1 MVDIRPVRSED
12 MKAIAEELYNNLRL
26 ADKVEMVQLHKDNLE
41 YVYDSMLFSDKL
53 YQARDKAGNLLCVTG
68 VAGIECDTGYCVWCL
83 GTKELSRHKRDFVR
97 YGRKLMN
104 EYISRCHEL
113 KNFIGVENE
122 EALTFIKHMGAELL
136 EPVKLGD
143 GMFVPFV
150 IRG

>member
-12 MKAIAEELYNNLRL
+12 MKTIAEELYNNLRL

-41 YVYDSMLFSDKL
+41 YVYNSMLFSDIL

-68 VAGIECDTGYCVWCL
+68 VAAIECDTGYCVWGL
-83 GTKELSRHKRDFVR
+83 GTKALSRHKRDFVR
-97 YGRKLMN
+97 YGRLIMK
-104 EYISRCHEL
+104 EYLTRCGEL

-122 EALTFIKHMGAELL
+122 EALTWVKHFGAEFKKTI
-136 EPVKLGD
+136 KLGD

>member
-1 MVDIRPVRSED
+1 
-12 MKAIAEELYNNLRL
+12 
-26 ADKVEMVQLHKDNLE
+26 
-41 YVYDSMLFSDKL
+41 
-53 YQARDKAGNLLCVTG
+53 
-68 VAGIECDTGYCVWCL
+68 
-83 GTKELSRHKRDFVR
+83 
-97 YGRKLMN
+97 MN

>member
-1 MVDIRPVRSED
+1 MQG
-12 MKAIAEELYNNLRL
+12 IAC
-26 ADKVEMVQLHKDNLE
+26 
-41 YVYDSMLFSDKL
+41 
-53 YQARDKAGNLLCVTG
+53 GG
-68 VAGIECDTGYCVWCL
+68 L
-83 GTKELSRHKRDFVR
+83 GAKELSRHKREMVR
-97 YGRKLMN
+97 YGRKIMD
-104 EYISRCHEL
+104 EYLSRGHEL